1 MSRRAHPSRRL
12 LVALAFVSAAI
23 AASGLASRAG
33 EPGTPAHVSRV
44 DILIQGGNVV
54 DGSGAAPVRADVG
67 ILGDRIVF
75 IGDAKQSA
83 LRAARTIQAAG
94 MVVAPGFIDPH
105 THTIA
110 DLSHPRRKSN
120 QNYLRQGVT
129 TVITGND
136 GRHTSGQR
144 KLTIAQLLDK
154 WQRQGIGTNAAL
166 LAGHASIREQVMLLR
181 EPTPSPDQLARM
193 KTLLEQA
200 MDQGA
205 FGMSTGLY
213 YYGAHIATEEVIA
226 LANVVAARGGIL
238 DSHIRD
244 ESSYTVGLIAA
255 IQEELRIGREA
266 RVRVNISHI
275 KALGPEVW
283 GKSTEVIGL
292 IEKARAEGV
301 RVTADQYPYTASGT
315 DLYSAL
321 APRGGGKKQML
332 RRAEDPER
340 RPGLLEE
347 MEANLK
353 RRGGAEA
360 LLITSA
366 HDRRLAGK
374 TLAAIARSWG
384 KSPVEA
390 AIDIIEAGQNQVA
403 SFNMDERDIENFMRQ
418 DFVMT
423 GSDGSAN
430 HPRKYGTF
438 PRKLRRYVYD
448 QPVITL
454 PFAIRSSSALAAE
467 TFGIPERGKLRVGYF
482 ADVIVFDENT
492 VADRA
497 TYERPELPAV
507 GMQYVIVNGQ
517 LAIDGGTYTG
527 ALAGRA
533 LRKNQPPQLPLAR
546 P

>member
-1 MSRRAHPSRRL
+1 VSRTADPSRRL
-12 LVALAFVSAAI
+12 LVGLVFVTTAI
-23 AASGLASRAG
+23 AAGGFASLAG
-33 EPGTPAHVSRV
+33 QPGTPAHGSRV
-44 DILIQGGNVV
+44 DVLIQGGNVV
-54 DGSGAAPVRADVG
+54 DGSGAAPFRADVG

-83 LRAARTIQAAG
+83 LRAARTIEAAG
-94 MVVAPGFIDPH
+94 MIVAPGFIDPH
-105 THTIA
+105 THTIG

-136 GRHTSGQR
+136 GRHTSGKQ
-144 KLTIAQLLDK
+144 KLTIAQRLDT

-181 EPTPSPDQLARM
+181 QATPSPGQLARM

-205 FGMSTGLY
+205 FGMSTGLF

-226 LANVVAARGGIL
+226 LASVVAARGGIL

-244 ESSYTVGLIAA
+244 ESSYTVGLISA

-266 RVRVNISHI
+266 RIRVNISHI

-283 GKSTEVIGL
+283 GKSTEVIDI

-301 RVTADQYPYTASGT
+301 QVTADQYPYTASGT

-321 APRGGGKKQML
+321 APRGGGKKQTL
-332 RRAEDPER
+332 RRAGDPAR
-340 RPGLLEE
+340 RAGLLAE
-347 MEANLK
+347 MEANLQ
-353 RRGGAEA
+353 RRGGADA

-366 HDRRLAGK
+366 HDRRLVGK
-374 TLAAIARSWG
+374 TLAAIARSRG

-390 AIDIIEAGQNQVA
+390 AIDIIAAGSNQVA
-403 SFNMDERDIENFMRQ
+403 SFNMDERDIEHFMRQ

-448 QPVITL
+448 KPVITL
-454 PFAIRSSSALAAE
+454 PFAIRSSSVLAAE
-467 TFGIPERGKLRVGYF
+467 TFGIAERGTLRIGYF
-482 ADVIVFDENT
+482 ADVIVFDEKT

-497 TYERPELPAV
+497 TYERPELPAAGV
-507 GMQYVIVNGQ
+507 QYVIVNGQ
-517 LAIDGGTYTG
+517 VAIDDGKYTG

-533 LRKNQPPQLPLAR
+533 LRKNQSP
-546 P
+546 

>member
-1 MSRRAHPSRRL
+1 MTPPRAHRTSRL
-12 LVALAFVSAAI
+12 LIALTFVAAVSAASGV
-23 AASGLASRAG
+23 ASLADQPGARA
-33 EPGTPAHVSRV
+33 RV
-44 DILIQGGNVV
+44 DLLILGGNVV
-54 DGSGAAPVRADVG
+54 DGSGAAPFRADVG
-67 ILGDRIVF
+67 VLGDRIVF
-75 IGDAKQSA
+75 MGDAQRA
-83 LRAARTIQAAG
+83 GVRAARTIQAAG

-110 DLSHPRRKSN
+110 DLSRPRRKSN
-120 QNYLRQGVT
+120 ENYLRQGVT

-136 GRHTSGQR
+136 GRHTSTHQ
-144 KLTIAQLLDK
+144 KLTIGQLLDR
-154 WQRQGIGTNAAL
+154 WERQGIGTNAAL

-181 EPTPSPDQLARM
+181 EPVPSPKQLARM
-193 KTLLEQA
+193 KELLEQA
-200 MDQGA
+200 MNQGA
-205 FGMSTGLY
+205 FGMSTGLF
-213 YYGAHIATEEVIA
+213 YYGANIETEEVIE
-226 LANVVAARGGIL
+226 LARVVAAKGGIL

-244 ESSYTVGLIAA
+244 ESSYTVGLMAA
-255 IQEELRIGREA
+255 IEEELRIGREA
-266 RVRVNISHI
+266 GVRVNISHI

-283 GKSTEVIGL
+283 GKSTELIGL

-301 RVTADQYPYTASGT
+301 RVTADQYPYSASGT

-321 APRGGGKKQML
+321 APRRGGKKQML
-332 RRAEDPER
+332 RRARDPAR
-340 RPGLLEE
+340 RPGLLVE
-347 MEANLK
+347 MEANLN

-360 LLITSA
+360 LLVTSA

-374 TLAAIARSWG
+374 TLAAIARSWD
-384 KSPVEA
+384 KRPVEA
-390 AIDIIEAGQNQVA
+390 AIDIIAAGSNQVA
-403 SFNMDERDIENFMRQ
+403 SFNMNEQDIENFMRQ

-467 TFGIPERGKLRVGYF
+467 TFGIAERGELRVGYF
-482 ADVIVFDENT
+482 ADVIVFDEKT

-507 GMQYVIVNGQ
+507 GVQHVIVNGQ
-517 LAIDGGTYTG
+517 IAIDDGEYTG

-533 LRKNQPPQLPLAR
+533 LRKNTSP
-546 P
+546 

>member
-1 MSRRAHPSRRL
+1 VQRRARL
-12 LVALAFVSAAI
+12 LVALSLVTAVV
-23 AASGLASRAG
+23 AASGLASLAG
-33 EPGTPAHVSRV
+33 QPAAPARVSRV
-44 DILIQGGNVV
+44 DLLIQGGNVV
-54 DGSGAAPVRADVG
+54 DGSGAAPYRADIG

-83 LRAARTIQAAG
+83 LQAARTIQAAG

-110 DLSHPRRKSN
+110 DLSSPRRKSN
-120 QNYLRQGVT
+120 ENYLRQGVT

-136 GRHTSGQR
+136 GRHTSGQQ

-154 WQRQGIGTNAAL
+154 WERQGIGTNAAL

-205 FGMSTGLY
+205 FGMSTGLF
-213 YYGAHIATEEVIA
+213 YYGANIATEEVIV
-226 LANVVAARGGIL
+226 LAHVVSVKGGIV

-266 RVRVNISHI
+266 SVRVNISHI

-283 GKSTEVIGL
+283 GKSAEVIGL

-315 DLYSAL
+315 TLFSAL
-321 APRGGGKKQML
+321 APRHGGKKQML
-332 RRAEDPER
+332 GRAGDPKRRA
-340 RPGLLEE
+340 GLLQE

-366 HDRRLAGK
+366 QDRRLVGK
-374 TLAAIARSWG
+374 TLAAIAMSRG

-390 AIDIIEAGQNQVA
+390 AIDIIAAGSNQVA
-403 SFNMDERDIENFMRQ
+403 SFNMNEQDIENFMRQ

-448 QPVITL
+448 KPVITL
-454 PFAIRSSSALAAE
+454 PFAIRSSSALTAE
-467 TFGIPERGKLRVGYF
+467 TFGIAERGTLRVGYF
-482 ADVIVFDENT
+482 ADVIVFDEKT

-497 TYERPELPAV
+497 TYERPTLPAV
-507 GMQYVIVNGQ
+507 GMQYVIVNGKV
-517 LAIDGGTYTG
+517 AIDDGKYTG

-533 LRKNQPPQLPLAR
+533 LRKNQSP
-546 P
+546 

>member
-1 MSRRAHPSRRL
+1 VRRTARPSRRL
-12 LVALAFVSAAI
+12 LVALAFVTAVV
-23 AASGLASRAG
+23 AASGLVSLAG
-33 EPGTPAHVSRV
+33 QPGAPAHVSRV
-44 DILIQGGNVV
+44 DLLIQGGNVV
-54 DGSGAAPVRADVG
+54 DGSGVAPFRADVG

-83 LRAARTIQAAG
+83 LQAARTIQAAG
-94 MVVAPGFIDPH
+94 MIVAPGFIDPH

-144 KLTIAQLLDK
+144 KLTIAQLLDT
-154 WQRQGIGTNAAL
+154 WERQGIGTNAAL
-166 LAGHASIREQVMLLR
+166 LAGHASIREQVMRLR
-181 EPTPSPDQLARM
+181 DPTPSPAQLARM
-193 KTLLEQA
+193 KKLLEQA

-205 FGMSTGLY
+205 FGMSTGLF

-226 LANVVAARGGIL
+226 LATVVAAKGGIV

-244 ESSYTVGLIAA
+244 ESSYTIGLIAA
-255 IQEELRIGREA
+255 IEEELRIGREA

-283 GKSTEVIGL
+283 GKSTEVIDL
-292 IEKARAEGV
+292 IEKARAGGV

-321 APRGGGKKQML
+321 APRRGGKKQML
-332 RRAEDPER
+332 GRARDPARRA
-340 RPGLLEE
+340 GLLRE
-347 MEANLK
+347 MEANLA

-366 HDRRLAGK
+366 QDRQLVGK
-374 TLAAIARSWG
+374 TLAAIARAWNE
-384 KSPVEA
+384 SPVEA
-390 AIDIIEAGQNQVA
+390 AIDIIAAGSNQVA
-403 SFNMDERDIENFMRQ
+403 SFNMAERDVENFMRQ

-448 QPVITL
+448 KPVIPL
-454 PFAIRSSSALAAE
+454 PFAIRASSALTAE
-467 TFGIPERGKLRVGYF
+467 TFGIAERGSLRVGYF
-482 ADVIVFDENT
+482 ADVIVFDEKT

-497 TYERPELPAV
+497 TYERPELPAI
-507 GMQYVIVNGQ
+507 GMQYVIVNGKV
-517 LAIDGGTYTG
+517 AIDDGKYTG

-533 LRKNQPPQLPLAR
+533 LRKNRSP
-546 P
+546 